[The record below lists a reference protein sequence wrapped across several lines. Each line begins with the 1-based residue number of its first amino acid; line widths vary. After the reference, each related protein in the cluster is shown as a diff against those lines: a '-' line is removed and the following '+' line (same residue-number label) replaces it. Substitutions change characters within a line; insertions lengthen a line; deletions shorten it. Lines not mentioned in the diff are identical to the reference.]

1 MKPTKKAILERLR
14 ELKPQL
20 EAEGIEKIALFG
32 SYANGQS
39 TLYSDIDIAITKHK
53 AAQKEMDAYRYF
65 ELLSSLRETLRRTF
79 HRKVDIF
86 DLDSHSPFKK
96 QIENELIYV

>member
-1 MKPTKKAILERLR
+1 MRPTKEAILARLR

-32 SYANGQS
+32 SYANDQA
-39 TLYSDIDIAITKHK
+39 TLYSDIDIAIAKRKVTN
-53 AAQKEMDAYRYF
+53 KEIDAYRYF
-65 ELLSSLRETLRRTF
+65 ELLSLLRETLRKAF
-79 HRKVDIF
+79 HRKIDIF
-86 DLDSHSPFKK
+86 DLDSHSPFKT